1 MVTPIRNKRLGIQII
16 ILKFSNNGTTHVVTQ
31 IGKFFGS
38 GFLGT
43 ICHYGLLCILVNHDL
58 DPLIASSIGMIIGA
72 VIVYVMNYH
81 ITFCSSKSHFNTIN
95 RFIPMVG
102 IGFCLNGI
110 ILTVSMEYLSFPL
123 TVSQLFATAGQFLF
137 GFFISR
143 IWVF

>member
-1 MVTPIRNKRLGIQII
+1 
-16 ILKFSNNGTTHVVTQ
+16 VVPQ

-43 ICHYGLLCILVNHDL
+43 ICHYAILCLLVTHNLN
-58 DPLIASSIGMIIGA
+58 PLIASSIGMIAGA
-72 VIVYVMNYH
+72 VIVYVLNYH
-81 ITFCSSKSHFNTIN
+81 ITFCSSKSHFNVMR
-95 RFIPMVG
+95 RFIPMLG

-110 ILTVSMEYLSFPL
+110 LLNGSMEYLSFPL
-123 TVSQLFATAGQFLF
+123 TVSQLIATAGQFLF